1 MRSIYNGEEREAK
14 EERELSSGRVKM
26 PNSFALSSGP
36 GTKEHR
42 HTVLL
47 GTLLALYIINPF
59 VQVFFSSRPGLILLD
74 LLVSTTLL
82 AATYA
87 VYRSKGMLLGAA
99 IFAGPAIAGR
109 WASYAVYSDWLS
121 IFSHCFGF
129 LFLAFTAGA
138 ILLNVL
144 RPVRVTGDIVNGA
157 VCVYMLAGLAWAF
170 LFSLLE
176 VLQPGSFNL
185 PALSTDPLGLASM
198 EVRRLSVFMYYSLVT
213 LTTLGY
219 GDITPVTPLARNL
232 AAFEAVMGQ
241 LYIAILVARL
251 VGLHIVHSGPE
262 DRER

>member
-1 MRSIYNGEEREAK
+1 MPETLI
-14 EERELSSGRVKM
+14 SSRRPTVRA
-26 PNSFALSSGP
+26 P
-36 GTKEHR
+36 R
-42 HTVLL
+42 HAVLL
-47 GTLLALYIINPF
+47 VTLLSLYIINPF
-59 VQVFFSSRPGLILLD
+59 VQEFFSSRLGLILLD

-82 AATYA
+82 VVTYD
-87 VYRSKGMLLGAA
+87 VHRSKRVLLVATV
-99 IFAGPAIAGR
+99 FALPAIAGR
-109 WASYAVYSDWLS
+109 WASYAVYTDWLS

-144 RPVRVTGDIVNGA
+144 RPTRVTGDIVNGA
-157 VCVYMLAGLAWAF
+157 VCVYMLIGLAWAF

-176 VLQPGSFNL
+176 VLQPGSFDL
-185 PALSTDPLGLASM
+185 PELSADPIDLAAM
-198 EVRRLSVFMYYSLVT
+198 EIRRLSVFMYYSLVT

-251 VGLHIVHSGPE
+251 VGLHIVHARRDDDEEQGS
-262 DRER
+262 

>member
-1 MRSIYNGEEREAK
+1 MPESRIPLKRPTARE
-14 EERELSSGRVKM
+14 
-26 PNSFALSSGP
+26 P
-36 GTKEHR
+36 R
-42 HTVLL
+42 HAVLL
-47 GTLLALYIINPF
+47 VTLLSLYIINPF
-59 VQVFFSSRPGLILLD
+59 VQAFFSSRPGLIVLD

-87 VYRSKGMLLGAA
+87 VHRSKKVLLVAA
-99 IFAGPAIAGR
+99 VFAAPAIAGR
-109 WASYAVYSDWLS
+109 WASYAVYTDWLS
-121 IFSHCFGF
+121 VFSHCFGF

-138 ILLNVL
+138 VLLNVL
-144 RPVRVTGDIVNGA
+144 RPSRVTGDIVNGA
-157 VCVYMLAGLAWAF
+157 VCVYMLVGLAWAF

-185 PALSTDPLGLASM
+185 PDLSAEPIDPASM
-198 EVRRLSVFMYYSLVT
+198 DVRRLSVFMYYSLVT

-251 VGLHIVHSGPE
+251 VGLHIVHA
-262 DRER
+262 ERDDEGRSPGR

>member
-1 MRSIYNGEEREAK
+1 M
-14 EERELSSGRVKM
+14 
-26 PNSFALSSGP
+26 
-36 GTKEHR
+36 
-42 HTVLL
+42 LL
-47 GTLLALYIINPF
+47 VTLLSLYIINPF
-59 VQVFFSSRPGLILLD
+59 VQAFFSSRPGLILLD
-74 LLVSTTLL
+74 LLVSTTLF

-87 VYRSKGMLLGAA
+87 VHRSKKVLFVAA
-99 IFAGPAIAGR
+99 VFAVPAIAGR
-109 WASYAVYSDWLS
+109 WASYAVYTAWLS

-144 RPVRVTGDIVNGA
+144 RPTRVTGDIVSGA
-157 VCVYMLAGLAWAF
+157 VCVYMLVGLAWAF

-185 PALSTDPLGLASM
+185 PALSAEPLGPAPLD
-198 EVRRLSVFMYYSLVT
+198 VRRLSVFMYYSLVT

-219 GDITPVTPLARNL
+219 GDITPMTPLARNL

-251 VGLHIVHSGPE
+251 VGLHIVHAGRDE
-262 DRER
+262 EERGA

>member
-1 MRSIYNGEEREAK
+1 MPEQPFTVKNRPRPERAA
-14 EERELSSGRVKM
+14 RRRPTVRV
-26 PNSFALSSGP
+26 A
-36 GTKEHR
+36 R
-42 HTVLL
+42 HAVLL
-47 GTLLALYIINPF
+47 VTLLSLYIINPF
-59 VQVFFSSRPGLILLD
+59 VQEFFSSRPGLVLLD

-82 AATYA
+82 VVTYE
-87 VYRSKGMLLGAA
+87 VHRSKRVLLVATVLA
-99 IFAGPAIAGR
+99 VPAIAGR
-109 WASYAVYSDWLS
+109 WASYAVYTDWLS
-121 IFSHCFGF
+121 VFSHCFGF

-144 RPVRVTGDIVNGA
+144 RPTRVTGDIVNGA
-157 VCVYMLAGLAWAF
+157 VCVYMLVGLAWAF

-185 PALSTDPLGLASM
+185 PELSADPLGPASL

-251 VGLHIVHSGPE
+251 VGLHIVHAVRDDDEKRGS
-262 DRER
+262 

>member
-1 MRSIYNGEEREAK
+1 MPETLI
-14 EERELSSGRVKM
+14 SSRRPTVRA
-26 PNSFALSSGP
+26 P
-36 GTKEHR
+36 R
-42 HTVLL
+42 HAVLL
-47 GTLLALYIINPF
+47 VTLLSLYIINPF
-59 VQVFFSSRPGLILLD
+59 VQEFFSSRLGLILLD

-82 AATYA
+82 VVTYD
-87 VYRSKGMLLGAA
+87 VHRSKRVLLVATV
-99 IFAGPAIAGR
+99 FALPAIAGR
-109 WASYAVYSDWLS
+109 WASYAVYTDWLS

-144 RPVRVTGDIVNGA
+144 RPTRVTGDIVNGA
-157 VCVYMLAGLAWAF
+157 VCVYMLIGLAWAF

-185 PALSTDPLGLASM
+185 PELSVDPIDLAAM

-251 VGLHIVHSGPE
+251 VGLHIVYSYRDE
-262 DRER
+262 EERGS

>member
-1 MRSIYNGEEREAK
+1 MPENQQSFTVENQPRTERAA
-14 EERELSSGRVKM
+14 RRRLAARV
-26 PNSFALSSGP
+26 P
-36 GTKEHR
+36 R
-42 HTVLL
+42 HAVLL
-47 GTLLALYIINPF
+47 VTLLSLYIINPF
-59 VQVFFSSRPGLILLD
+59 VQAFFSSRPGLILLD

-82 AATYA
+82 VVTYE
-87 VYRSKGMLLGAA
+87 VHRSKRVLLVAA
-99 IFAGPAIAGR
+99 VFAVPAIAGR
-109 WASYAVYSDWLS
+109 WVSYAVYSDWLS

-129 LFLAFTAGA
+129 LFLAFTAVA

-157 VCVYMLAGLAWAF
+157 VCVYMLVGLAWAF
-170 LFSLLE
+170 MFSLLE

-185 PALSTDPLGLASM
+185 PELSVDPIDLAAM

-251 VGLHIVHSGPE
+251 VGLHIVHAARDDEKRGS
-262 DRER
+262 